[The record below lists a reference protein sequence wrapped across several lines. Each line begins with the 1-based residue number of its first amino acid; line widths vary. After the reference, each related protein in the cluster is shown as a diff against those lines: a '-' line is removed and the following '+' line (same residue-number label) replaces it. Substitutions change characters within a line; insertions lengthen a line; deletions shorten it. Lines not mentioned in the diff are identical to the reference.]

1 MKYVR
6 RARYY
11 SDITPGITRREDVYM
26 NPYIKLLR
34 MKTWYAF
41 FLLIFLG
48 FILSEGF
55 ITQLLDIL
63 IFVLMISVF
72 VGFSFA
78 INDSFDV
85 EEDRVKESRK
95 NPVANGEISARR
107 AKVFSL
113 SLVLLGLLLSL
124 WFSLIVFI
132 YFTCLTFLSLFY
144 SVPPLRFKSRFP
156 LDILSHGLF
165 FGSLILILP
174 ALVFGSFTIQL
185 LLVSV
190 SIFFLSVI
198 IELWNHIIDFKS
210 DTKARLRT
218 TVCVIGLKRSER
230 IAKILALLF
239 PLTLLPLYLN
249 GVYFL
254 LFIVV
259 TSIYS
264 MIFLKSIGPTLLYSS
279 EATIL
284 YLYANLPYGI
294 ILVSKIIGIS
304 L

>member
-1 MKYVR
+1 MPR
-6 RARYY
+6 
-11 SDITPGITRREDVYM
+11 ITQRDVVYM

-48 FILSEGF
+48 FVLSEGF
-55 ITQLLDIL
+55 ITQLLDIF
-63 IFVLMISVF
+63 IFVLMISGF

-78 INDSFDV
+78 INDSFDIA
-85 EEDRVKESRK
+85 EDQMKESRK
-95 NPVANGEISARR
+95 NPVAEGEIPLRR

-113 SLVLLGLLLSL
+113 SLALMGLLLSL
-124 WFSLIVFI
+124 WFGLIVFI
-132 YFTCLTFLSLFY
+132 YLMCLTFLSLFY
-144 SVPPLRFKSRFP
+144 SAPPLRFKSRFP

-190 SIFFLSVI
+190 SIFVLSVI
-198 IELWNHIIDFKS
+198 VELGNHIIDFES
-210 DTKARLRT
+210 DLKARVRT
-218 TVCVIGLKRSER
+218 TVCTIGLKKSKR
-230 IAKILALLF
+230 ITRILALIF
-239 PLTLLPLYLN
+239 PLTFLPLYIN
-249 GVYFL
+249 GMYFL

-259 TSIYS
+259 TSMYS
-264 MIFLKSIGPTLLYSS
+264 MIILRSNGPTLLYSS
-279 EATIL
+279 EVTIS
-284 YLYANLPYGI
+284 YLYANFLYGI